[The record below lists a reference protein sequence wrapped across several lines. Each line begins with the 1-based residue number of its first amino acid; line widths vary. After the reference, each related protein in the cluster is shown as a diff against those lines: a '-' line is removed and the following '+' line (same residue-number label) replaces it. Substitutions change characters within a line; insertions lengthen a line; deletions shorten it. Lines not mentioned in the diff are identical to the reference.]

1 MTTTTALKTYEPYQD
16 IRTELAE
23 LAVTNDNAVFD
34 YEDPKGAKLAKSHVH
49 SIRAIK
55 GLIERKR
62 KELKADYLEA
72 GRRVDSVAKELTAQ
86 VVAMID
92 VHEAPLKAIEQ
103 RETDRVNA
111 ILVAIQSIEEAGVPA
126 DNTAENL
133 QAAIGRVEAIEIDK
147 DVYQER
153 MYEATEK
160 KDELLAGLKSIHA
173 QAIKQEAEQA
183 ELDRLRKES
192 AAREQVEREE
202 RIRLEAKQ
210 EAEAAAVKSKADA
223 DKREAQLKEQAA
235 QAERDKVA
243 AAKKAESDRVAA
255 EERHEKLRIQ
265 AIAEAKRIATEEL
278 QAKRIAEEAKAEAQR
293 VAAEKKAA
301 NVKHREKVISEAA
314 AAIDDLFQTEHHGD
328 DIVSAI
334 VAGGIPH
341 VSVQF

>member
-16 IRTELAE
+16 IRAELAE

-49 SIRAIK
+49 SLRVIK

-62 KELKADYLEA
+62 KLLKADSLEA

-92 VHEAPLKAIEQ
+92 VHEAPL
-103 RETDRVNA
+103 
-111 ILVAIQSIEEAGVPA
+111 
-126 DNTAENL
+126 
-133 QAAIGRVEAIEIDK
+133 
-147 DVYQER
+147 
-153 MYEATEK
+153 
-160 KDELLAGLKSIHA
+160 
-173 QAIKQEAEQA
+173 
-183 ELDRLRKES
+183 
-192 AAREQVEREE
+192 
-202 RIRLEAKQ
+202 
-210 EAEAAAVKSKADA
+210 
-223 DKREAQLKEQAA
+223 
-235 QAERDKVA
+235 
-243 AAKKAESDRVAA
+243 
-255 EERHEKLRIQ
+255 
-265 AIAEAKRIATEEL
+265 
-278 QAKRIAEEAKAEAQR
+278 
-293 VAAEKKAA
+293 KAA